1 VFFYLI
7 QLSFSGFLPFI
18 GNFIHVCG
26 QNNSKYCDWAPLRYL
41 PFYCL
46 STCVELLP
54 ASKLAYNR
62 NELDVEYM
70 YTCTFT
76 VPLFQVYYHLGAYD
90 DSLTYALGAGDLF
103 DVNGH
108 SEYVETIIGKV
119 NYCQYLHV
127 LKQRDTVFINFSI
140 FWSSVHCHLNVH
152 SMYLQK
158 ELHFFKSSNV
168 SINTVLLFKGI
179 YSWTVPIGIFN
190 FI

>member
-1 VFFYLI
+1 M
-7 QLSFSGFLPFI
+7 
-18 GNFIHVCG
+18 
-26 QNNSKYCDWAPLRYL
+26 

-46 STCVELLP
+46 STHVELLP

-62 NELDVEYM
+62 NELDVEY
-70 YTCTFT
+70 TVHVHFNT

-127 LKQRDTVFINFSI
+127 LKQRDTVLINFSI
-140 FWSSVHCHLNVH
+140 F
-152 SMYLQK
+152 
-158 ELHFFKSSNV
+158 
-168 SINTVLLFKGI
+168 
-179 YSWTVPIGIFN
+179 
-190 FI
+190 